1 MSLIGDIAIGS
12 VQAMLTVARGPLPA
26 DQSVGQAAAAAHT
39 AARAWL
45 KIRVVASLSGGGVS
59 GFVSCAFLKH
69 TAAEGMVFDAVAG
82 VSSGAIVAGF
92 YAWNPHISSGTTVP
106 RGIERLLELRRAMIG
121 AMSPGVMSLRPF
133 KWWIESVTGA
143 TALSST
149 TIPAY
154 LAHTR
159 IPTGVP
165 GIASTGT
172 LGEAMTAAGTFPGMY
187 APVDYEGSAMSD
199 GAFSQVLVQP
209 NKLRSLG
216 YDFVFGVNAFP
227 RGLPITGRPWLIRTA
242 FDTMV
247 AICQPWRRTRDFQA
261 SIQTMY
267 ARVAD
272 NDAGFVGQW
281 PGTLHGDDRSCEYHW
296 IADPR
301 EFESAQFDQMNTL
314 VDQAST
320 FASAKL
326 VGPNSPLQTYK
337 ALIWW
342 RLLGLFG
349 GTPPAK
355 PAPVVVYE
363 GPCT

>member
-1 MSLIGDIAIGS
+1 MSMIGDIAIGS
-12 VQAMLTVARGPLPA
+12 VQAAFTVLRGPLPA
-26 DQSVGQAAAAAHT
+26 DQSVGQAAAAALT
-39 AARAWL
+39 AARAIL

-59 GFVSCAFLKH
+59 GFVGCAFLQH
-69 TAAEGMVFDAVAG
+69 TAKEGLKFDAVAG

-92 YAWNPHISSGTTVP
+92 YAWNPHVFPSSPVP

-159 IPTGVP
+159 IPTGLP
-165 GIASTGT
+165 GLGSSGT

-209 NKLRSLG
+209 QKLRSLG

-227 RGLPITGRPWLIRTA
+227 RGLPITGQNWLIRTA

-247 AICQPWRRTRDFQA
+247 AICQPFRRSRDFQS

-272 NDAGFVGQW
+272 NDAGFIGQW
-281 PGTLHGDDRSCEYHW
+281 PGTLYGNNRSCEYHW

-301 EFESAQFDQMNTL
+301 EFESVQFDKMNTL
-314 VDQAST
+314 VNEATT
-320 FASAKL
+320 FAAANL
-326 VGPNSPLQTYK
+326 VGTNSPRQAYTE
-337 ALIWW
+337 LIWW
-342 RLLGLFG
+342 RIAGIFG
-349 GTPPAK
+349 GSPPPK
-355 PAPVVVYE
+355 PAPVVVYA

>member
-1 MSLIGDIAIGS
+1 MSFIGDLTIGS
-12 VQAMLTVARGPLPA
+12 LQAAITVIRGPLAA
-26 DQSVGQAAAAAHT
+26 DQSVGQAAAATVT

-45 KIRVVASLSGGGVS
+45 KVRVVVTLSGGGVS
-59 GFVSCAFLKH
+59 GFVGCAFLKH
-69 TAAEGMVFDAVAG
+69 TSSENLHFDAAAG

-92 YAWNPHISSGTTVP
+92 HAWNPNSPSLGAP
-106 RGIERLLELRRAMIG
+106 PAGIARLLALRRPMIG
-121 AMSPGVMSLRPF
+121 AMSPGICSLRPF
-133 KWWIESVTGA
+133 KWWVESVTGA

-159 IPTGVP
+159 IPSGLP

-209 NKLRSLG
+209 RNLRALG
-216 YDFVFGVNAFP
+216 YDFVFALNAFP
-227 RGLPITGRPWLIRTA
+227 RGLPITGRNWLVRTT
-242 FDTMV
+242 FDTLV
-247 AICQPWRRTRDFQA
+247 ALCQPWRRTRDFQS

-272 NDAGFVGQW
+272 SDAGFVGQW
-281 PGTLHGDDRSCEYHW
+281 PGALVGDERSCEYHW

-301 EFESAQFDQMNTL
+301 EFESVEFDEMNEL
-314 VDQAST
+314 VEQASV
-320 FASAKL
+320 FATIHLINA
-326 VGPNSPLQTYK
+326 NSPAKTYK
-337 ALIWW
+337 NLVIWRVMTLI
-342 RLLGLFG
+342 FG
-349 GTPPAK
+349 VPIPK